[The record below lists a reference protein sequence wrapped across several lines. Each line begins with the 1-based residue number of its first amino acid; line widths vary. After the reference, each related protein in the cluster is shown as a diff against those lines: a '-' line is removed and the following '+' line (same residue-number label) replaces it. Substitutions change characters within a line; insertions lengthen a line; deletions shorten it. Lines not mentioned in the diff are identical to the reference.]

1 MEQEKFEEALEN
13 FDQALQL
20 DPNHALALNA
30 RGYARLRLRYYETAL
45 SDFND
50 AIRLNPSY
58 ANAYWNRSA
67 AKKALGD
74 DAGAREDLRRAARL
88 EGIAQAGTAKLGQA
102 QKQ

>member
-1 MEQEKFEEALEN
+1 LEQEKFEEALEN

-45 SDFND
+45 EDFNA
-50 AIRLNPSY
+50 AIRLNPGY

-74 DAGAREDLRRAARL
+74 DAGSREDFRRAARL
-88 EGIAQAGTAKLGQA
+88 EAIAQAAPSKPSQG